1 MVNIKRRVLV
11 LACILLSASLA
22 FGQDRYVVKYKYKPQ
37 SVYSLEKPE
46 EFLTQKALDR
56 RSREGILADSTDLP
70 VAKKYVDKIEEIVE
84 DVIYNSKWFNA
95 SVVIATEDQVA
106 DLKALDFVVAD
117 GVELIAKDFYSTNSN
132 GRSNILNLPV
142 NIKVRTKGS
151 SEDDYAFQNGI
162 LGVPD
167 MHAEGL
173 TGEGIT
179 IAVFDGGFLNTPDID
194 GMRHLFDDDK
204 IVATKDFVIPHSG
217 DVFRSETHGTSALS
231 LIAANDVNTL
241 VAGAYDA
248 NYILCITEDVASEY
262 RIEEYNWA
270 RAAEYADS
278 LGTDIISS
286 SLGYNY
292 FNDPEMNYSKL
303 DLDGETAVI
312 TQAAN
317 IASKKGILVVTSA
330 GNEGGGSETTITAP
344 ADSKGVLAIGS
355 VSQDLSRSSFSS
367 IGPTADGRIKPD
379 LMALGSGVRLWK
391 GSNGTSTS
399 SGTSFSAPQI
409 SALAAGI
416 WQGRPE
422 WTKDELVYYLLMS
435 GSNSNDPNSE
445 VGYGVPNF
453 ELAYYGEILEVE
465 LSPEIYET
473 KIYPNPLEGKDLF
486 IKFGHEDQCTYTL
499 INGSGQVISKD
510 MLSRTSNKDPYELK
524 INSLNK
530 GLYIIELI
538 EGISSERH
546 PILIR

>member
-1 MVNIKRRVLV
+1 MGNTKICFL
-11 LACILLSASLA
+11 ILSWIFLSVSLGY
-22 FGQDRYVVKYKYKPQ
+22 GQDRYVVKYKYKPQ
-37 SVYSLEKPE
+37 TEYSLESPE

-56 RSREGILADSTDLP
+56 RAREGVMADSTDLP
-70 VAKKYVDKIEEIVE
+70 VSRKYVEKVGAIVDE
-84 DVIYNSKWFNA
+84 VIYNSKWFNA
-95 SVVIATEDQVA
+95 SVIVASEDQVER
-106 DLKALDFVVAD
+106 LKALDFVSED
-117 GVELIAKDFYSTNSN
+117 GVELIAKNFHSNGNN
-132 GRSNILNLPV
+132 GRSNILNFP
-142 NIKVRTKGS
+142 ISIQVRTKGS

-167 MHAEGL
+167 MHGEGL
-173 TGEGIT
+173 TGKGIT
-179 IAVFDGGFLNTPDID
+179 IAVFDGGFMNTDEIE
-194 GMRHLFDDDK
+194 GMKHLFDENK
-204 IVATKDFVIPHSG
+204 IIATKDFVLPWS
-217 DVFRSETHGTSALS
+217 DNVFRTETHGTSALS

-248 NYILCITEDVASEY
+248 DYILCITEDVTSEY

-292 FNDPEMNYSKL
+292 FNDPEMNYSKS
-303 DLDGETAVI
+303 DLDGETALI
-312 TQAAN
+312 TRAAN
-317 IASKKGILVVTSA
+317 IASEKGILVVTSA
-330 GNEGGGSETTITAP
+330 GNEGGGSATTITAP
-344 ADSKGVLAIGS
+344 ADSKGVLSIGS
-355 VSQDLSRSSFSS
+355 VSKDLTRSSFSS

-379 LMALGSGVRLWK
+379 LMALGSGVRLWR
-391 GSNGTSTS
+391 GSNATSTS

-435 GSNSNDPNSE
+435 GSNSDEPNSE
-445 VGYGVPNF
+445 LGYGVPNF
-453 ELAYYGEILEVE
+453 ELAYYGEILDVE
-465 LSPEIYET
+465 LSPEVYET
-473 KIYPNPLEGKDLF
+473 KIYPNPLEGKELF

-499 INGSGQVISKD
+499 INGNGQIISKD